1 VKAESWVEVGVP
13 WTCPH
18 DRSRLSAITGGGLSC
33 PSCGGEYPVDNE
45 LELIDFLPA
54 ADADPLSDQQSHCWD
69 DEAEDDEIF
78 AAVSRAKTDA
88 ESIFVKLPPR
98 LQGTDVDGK
107 VCLDLGCG
115 YGRTLLYAA
124 LNGHPRQSIGVD
136 ISRTMLSKARG
147 YAREHGL
154 DPTLVRASID
164 ALPLPS
170 ESIDFVYSS
179 GVLIHNPTD
188 RTAGALRETVRVLKP
203 GGEALFETSFNGWLN
218 PEGIQQ
224 KVVTTLGSRWL
235 RTAWVRTYRRGEVER
250 LVSQAG
256 PTTSEIGPESYTLL
270 PRRVGKIP
278 LTPVK
283 PAITRFNARA
293 SRRLRRKSMFVS
305 SWYVRLGK

>member
-1 VKAESWVEVGVP
+1 MVGAAL
-13 WTCPH
+13 
-18 DRSRLSAITGGGLSC
+18 RC
-33 PSCGGEYPVDNE
+33 PSCGREFPVDNE
-45 LELIDFLPA
+45 LELIDFVPDA
-54 ADADPLSDQQSHCWD
+54 EADPLSEQQSQCWD
-69 DEAEDDEIF
+69 DEAEKDEIY
-78 AAVSRAKTDA
+78 AAVSRAKVDA

-98 LQGTDVDGK
+98 LQEADVDGK

-124 LNGHPRQSIGVD
+124 LNGRPKQSIGVD

-147 YAREHGL
+147 YAREHGV

-170 ESIDFVYSS
+170 NSIDFVYSS

-188 RTAGALRETVRVLKP
+188 MTARALRESVRVLNP
-203 GGEALFETSFNGWLN
+203 GGEALFETSFKSWLN

-224 KVVTTLGSRWL
+224 KLVTTLGSRWL
-235 RTAWVRTYRRGEVER
+235 RTAWVRTYRRGEVVR

-256 PTTSEIGPESYTLL
+256 ATTSEIGPESYTLL
-270 PRRVGKIP
+270 PRGVAKIP
-278 LTPVK
+278 LASLK

-305 SWYVRLGK
+305 SWYVRLRK